1 MMIKKVKPYMMP
13 IAMVI
18 GILFYPIFG
27 KLAFLTPYL
36 IFTMLF
42 LTYSNMDFQKIR
54 LSKLHFILLSI
65 QLFGSI
71 AAYFALRGYNEILA
85 QGAMICIL
93 IPTATSA
100 PVITEMLDGN
110 VESLTIYSLLSNVT
124 LMIISPILFSFMGT
138 YQEVP
143 FFESFLKI
151 FQQIALLLFVPLLIA
166 FFIKKTATDFSKKIA
181 RKSNLSFY
189 FWTFALIIVVARTV
203 EFIQLQS
210 SKDYQI
216 EILLGIV
223 ALFACGLQFYFGKKI
238 GSKFNNTI
246 AAGQSLGQKNTILA
260 IWMSQIYLDPI
271 ASIGPG
277 AYVIWQNI
285 FNSYQVWRKRKNLQ

>member
-1 MMIKKVKPYMMP
+1 MMP

>member
-1 MMIKKVKPYMMP
+1 MMP
-13 IAMVI
+13 IAMII

>member
-1 MMIKKVKPYMMP
+1 MMP
-13 IAMVI
+13 IAMII

-110 VESLTIYSLLSNVT
+110 VESLTTYSLLSNVT

-260 IWMSQIYLDPI
+260 IWISQIYLNPI

>member
-1 MMIKKVKPYMMP
+1 MIKKVKPYMMP

>member
-1 MMIKKVKPYMMP
+1 MMP

-100 PVITEMLDGN
+100 PVITEMLGGN
-110 VESLTIYSLLSNVT
+110 VESLTTYSLLSNVT